1 MSIAHLPAFGN
12 ELFIVDD
19 IQIRG
24 LKQISPGMVFNYL
37 PVTIGDSM
45 DENRIRKAVRALFK
59 TGFFSD
65 VRLERDGDVLIVTV
79 EERPT
84 IALITFDGNR
94 AIKTEDLEDGLAE
107 AGFSE
112 GEVFNQGK
120 LDKVIQ
126 ELRRQYYANGKYG
139 AQVDY
144 EISPIGED
152 AIEIAFLI
160 VEGEAAKIKQIKIIG
175 NTVYSDEELLNV
187 FKLKTG
193 NWLSWFRK
201 DDQYSKQKL
210 SGDLETLR
218 SWYQDYG
225 FLNFSIDSTQVS
237 LSPDKES
244 VYITINITEGD
255 SFVIDKVLLSGTLI
269 IEPIELY
276 GFVFTRKG
284 DVFSRKMVE
293 ATSKAI
299 SDRLGHEGYA
309 FANVNPIPDV
319 DKESRTAELTY
330 YIDPGQR
337 VYVRRINFYGNRKTR
352 DEVLRRE
359 MRQMEGGWISTPK
372 VERSKIRLK
381 RTGYFEEVVVE
392 TPAVPGSTDLVDVN
406 FMVDE
411 TLGEPYVGRWILSGS
426 WNNF

>member
-1 MSIAHLPAFGN
+1 M
-12 ELFIVDD
+12 
-19 IQIRG
+19 
-24 LKQISPGMVFNYL
+24 
-37 PVTIGDSM
+37 
-45 DENRIRKAVRALFK
+45 
-59 TGFFSD
+59 
-65 VRLERDGDVLIVTV
+65 
-79 EERPT
+79 
-84 IALITFDGNR
+84 
-94 AIKTEDLEDGLAE
+94 
-107 AGFSE
+107 
-112 GEVFNQGK
+112 
-120 LDKVIQ
+120 
-126 ELRRQYYANGKYG
+126 
-139 AQVDY
+139 
-144 EISPIGED
+144 
-152 AIEIAFLI
+152 
-160 VEGEAAKIKQIKIIG
+160 G

-319 DKESRTAELTY
+319 DK
-330 YIDPGQR
+330 
-337 VYVRRINFYGNRKTR
+337 
-352 DEVLRRE
+352 
-359 MRQMEGGWISTPK
+359 
-372 VERSKIRLK
+372 
-381 RTGYFEEVVVE
+381 
-392 TPAVPGSTDLVDVN
+392 
-406 FMVDE
+406 
-411 TLGEPYVGRWILSGS
+411 
-426 WNNF
+426 